1 MRDAG
6 KLLARFDMPGVL
18 SRGKGQLDGRLSWRG
33 APFSPHYPSM
43 AGQLHVDVGAGQ
55 FLKADPGMAKL
66 LGVLSLQSLPRR
78 LTLDFRDLFSTG
90 FAFDFVRGDV
100 EVQRGIASTNNL
112 QMKGASAAV
121 LMDGSADIDKETQ
134 DLRVLVV
141 PEIDAGTAALVATAI
156 NPAIGIGTFIAQLVL
171 KRPLIKAATR
181 EFHVGGS
188 WADPQVTQVKARSDA
203 GAAGAASAASAPAAA
218 ASPAEPAAAPINEEP
233 S

>member
-1 MRDAG
+1 MNVA
-6 KLLARFDMPGVL
+6 
-18 SRGKGQLDGRLSWRG
+18 
-33 APFSPHYPSM
+33 
-43 AGQLHVDVGAGQ
+43 
-55 FLKADPGMAKL
+55 
-66 LGVLSLQSLPRR
+66 
-78 LTLDFRDLFSTG
+78 
-90 FAFDFVRGDV
+90 
-100 EVQRGIASTNNL
+100 RGIASTNNL

-218 ASPAEPAAAPINEEP
+218 ASAAEPAAAPINEEP

>member
-1 MRDAG
+1 
-6 KLLARFDMPGVL
+6 
-18 SRGKGQLDGRLSWRG
+18 
-33 APFSPHYPSM
+33 
-43 AGQLHVDVGAGQ
+43 
-55 FLKADPGMAKL
+55 
-66 LGVLSLQSLPRR
+66 
-78 LTLDFRDLFSTG
+78 
-90 FAFDFVRGDV
+90 
-100 EVQRGIASTNNL
+100 
-112 QMKGASAAV
+112 MKGPSAAV
-121 LMDGSADIDKETQ
+121 LMDGEADIDHETQ
-134 DLRVLVV
+134 RLRVLVV

-218 ASPAEPAAAPINEEP
+218 ASAAEPAAAPINEEP

>member
-1 MRDAG
+1 MHIGLAIAALDQKGFRRSPAG
-6 KLLARFDMPGVL
+6 GF
-18 SRGKGQLDGRLSWRG
+18 Q
-33 APFSPHYPSM
+33 
-43 AGQLHVDVGAGQ
+43 AGDVGAGQ
-55 FLKADPGMAKL
+55 FLKADPGVAKL
-66 LGVLSLQSLPRR
+66 LGVLSLQALPRR
-78 LTLDFRDLFSTG
+78 LTLDFRDIFSAG
-90 FAFDFVRGDV
+90 FAFDFIRGDV
-100 EVQRGIASTNNL
+100 NVARGIASTNNL

-203 GAAGAASAASAPAAA
+203 GAAGAAGPPRVSFIDSPWPRAGARTIHRAASTRPNKGG
-218 ASPAEPAAAPINEEP
+218 PCPRC
-233 S
+233 